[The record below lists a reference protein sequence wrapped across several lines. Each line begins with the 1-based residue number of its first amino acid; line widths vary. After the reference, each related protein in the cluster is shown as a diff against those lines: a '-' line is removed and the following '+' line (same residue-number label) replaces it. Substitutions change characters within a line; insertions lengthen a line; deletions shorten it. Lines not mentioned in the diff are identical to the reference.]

1 MTNLTFPTFSG
12 GYWGIK
18 MMIECPLC
26 GNQMRKDGDYY
37 RCSANQLHACLIDKE
52 WARYISREKDMRW
65 LRWRMKVRL
74 GKMVR
79 GR

>member
-1 MTNLTFPTFSG
+1 MKEKIF
-12 GYWGIK
+12 
-18 MMIECPLC
+18 CPLC
-26 GNQMRKDGDYY
+26 DNEMHQDGDYY
-37 RCSANQLHACLIDKE
+37 RCTANQLHLCLIEKE
-52 WARYISREKDMRW
+52 WERYKSGEKDIKW

>member
-1 MTNLTFPTFSG
+1 MENIF
-12 GYWGIK
+12 
-18 MMIECPLC
+18 CPLC
-26 GNQMRKDGDYY
+26 DAIMRRDGDYY
-37 RCSANQLHACLIDKE
+37 RCAANQLHTCLIEKE
-52 WARYISREKDMRW
+52 WMRYESGEKDIKW